1 MVVASKRNRLFNLG
15 VSTFIAL
22 FALLCILPMLLIV
35 MVSISSEDTIRE
47 FGYRFLPVE
56 YSLKAYTTI
65 LGSSDTLG
73 RSYLIST
80 FVTTVGTFLAILVTG
95 MAGYT
100 LANRHVRYRNALA
113 FFFFVTMVFNPGI
126 VPWYLVTYN
135 LGLYNNILALII
147 PRLLFNPFNLFL
159 TRNFMRGIPDSLME
173 SAKIDGAR
181 DSYIAFRIYFPLSV
195 PVLATIAL
203 FYGLAYWNDWFNAIM
218 LVTNNDLHPLQ
229 YFLFRLQSEIQMIR
243 DMSEYMVGTDVELP
257 TETIKMATVIMTIG
271 PIIFLYPFLQRYFV
285 KGLVIGSVKG

>member
-1 MVVASKRNRLFNLG
+1 M
-15 VSTFIAL
+15 
-22 FALLCILPMLLIV
+22 
-35 MVSISSEDTIRE
+35 
-47 FGYRFLPVE
+47 
-56 YSLKAYTTI
+56 
-65 LGSSDTLG
+65 
-73 RSYLIST
+73 
-80 FVTTVGTFLAILVTG
+80 
-95 MAGYT
+95 
-100 LANRHVRYRNALA
+100 A